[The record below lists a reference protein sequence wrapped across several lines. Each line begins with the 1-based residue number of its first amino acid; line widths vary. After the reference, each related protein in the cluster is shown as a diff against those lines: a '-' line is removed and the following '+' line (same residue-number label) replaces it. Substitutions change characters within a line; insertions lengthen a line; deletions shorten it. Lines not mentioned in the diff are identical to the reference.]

1 MNYHERELF
10 KIMRN
15 DFRPVPLSVS
25 LPSLSLSSFS
35 LFRDEQPPAG
45 FISDLDNDHFSVDA
59 RCEW

>member
-1 MNYHERELF
+1 MTSVQF
-10 KIMRN
+10 C
-15 DFRPVPLSVS
+15 LSVS

-59 RCEW
+59 ADGNKC